1 MLEMMIADATPLGGG
16 RTSLRNGHANGYP
29 LG

>member
-1 MLEMMIADATPLGGG
+1 MMIADAVPLGGG
-16 RTSLRNGHANGYP
+16 RAPWRNGHANGYP

>member
-1 MLEMMIADATPLGGG
+1 MMIAEAVPLGGG
-16 RTSLRNGHANGYP
+16 RAPLRNGHANGYP